1 MKILAPI
8 LLWLS
13 MVATCAAQGYTMGD
27 LEALEKERSYS
38 EFFSHALDIRPSER
52 TEYWKTMVQN
62 MGESYLKLLLQ
73 KNRLEEADFKEAE
86 RLMGWSVLAGYEFF
100 RLKRQELAVRWFTQC
115 FKENSGADSVC
126 WQNFTS
132 FWEIDRQ
139 EPDLAPRLLT
149 LLSPY
154 LTTSGEAQNPAHRA
168 RLLVTPY
175 FILKPLLKSPL
186 AQLQCKKPELQ
197 EVLWQELKKEW
208 ELNIKQRSFTS
219 FLKDLA
225 HETCWPELANL
236 AHSFWSTGA
245 AASDLNLSYLLL
257 KSQGAL
263 KEQESDLFYISYL
276 LGSPSRGETFN
287 LAWARIQALRREPQ
301 RREELMRILKQW
313 SALPGDLFN
322 DLDLVKRRVTARH
335 VQQNF
340 PEYFDHYAHVCVDFF
355 GGRKRFPEGSP
366 ALYCRELFSLADEEK
381 NLLPDA
387 LIQTFK
393 ASL

>member
-1 MKILAPI
+1 MKILGALILSLATIAP
-8 LLWLS
+8 
-13 MVATCAAQGYTMGD
+13 CAAQGYTMSD
-27 LEALEKERSYS
+27 LEALEKERSYT

-52 TEYWKTMVQN
+52 TDYWKTMVQN

-73 KNRLEEADFKEAE
+73 KNRLDEADFKEAE
-86 RLMGWSVLAGYEFF
+86 RLMGWSVLSSFEFF
-100 RLKRQELAVRWFTQC
+100 RLKRQELATRWFTQC
-115 FKENSGADSVC
+115 FKEQSGPDSVC
-126 WQNFTS
+126 WQHFTD
-132 FWEIDRQ
+132 FWEVDRQ

-149 LLSPY
+149 LLTPY
-154 LTTSGEAQNPAHRA
+154 LATPGEPHNPAHRA

-175 FILKPLLKSPL
+175 FILRPVFKASV

-208 ELNIKQRSFTS
+208 ALNIKQKSFAS
-219 FLKDLA
+219 FLKELA
-225 HETCWPELANL
+225 HESCWPELAAM
-236 AHSFWSTGA
+236 AHGFWERGA
-245 AASDLNLSYLLL
+245 ETSDLSLSYLLL

-263 KEQESDLFYISYL
+263 RDIERDLFYLAYL

-287 LAWARIQALRREPQ
+287 LAWARLQALRREPQ
-301 RREELMRILKQW
+301 RREELLAILKRW
-313 SALPGDLFN
+313 TPLPGDLFN

-355 GGRKRFPEGSP
+355 GGRRRFPEGSP
-366 ALYCRELFSLADEEK
+366 ALYCRELFSLAEEEK
-381 NLLPDA
+381 SLLPEA
-387 LIQTFK
+387 LVKTFK